1 MTQTGAVVRAARP
14 PAIAGLLLMLGAFAA
29 APAQAANCTLSVQ
42 GVVFGSYDTLSNQN
56 LDSAGSISVSCD
68 STDTFTVALSP
79 GHGTMLARQ
88 MQSGA
93 DSMTYNLFTDS
104 LRSIIWGDGTSGT
117 SLASGSGTS
126 ATFAVY
132 GRVPPAQKIPAGA
145 YTDSITVTLTF

>member
-1 MTQTGAVVRAARP
+1 MTRIGPVMRTARP
-14 PAIAGLLLMLGAFAA
+14 TAMAGLLLIIGAFAA
-29 APAQAANCTLSVQ
+29 MPAQTANCTLAVQ
-42 GVVFGSYDTLSNQN
+42 SVVFGSYDTLSNQN

-104 LRSIIWGDGTSGT
+104 LRSIVWGDGTSGT

-132 GRVPPAQKIPAGA
+132 GRVPPAQKIPAGI